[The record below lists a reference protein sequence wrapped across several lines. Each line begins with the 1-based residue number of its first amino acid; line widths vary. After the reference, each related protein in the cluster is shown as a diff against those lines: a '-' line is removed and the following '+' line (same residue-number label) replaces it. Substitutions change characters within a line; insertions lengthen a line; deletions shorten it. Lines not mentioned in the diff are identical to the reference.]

1 MILSC
6 NSCEKKFI
14 VPDAAIGKTGRLV
27 QCSSCGNKWKQ
38 FPLASNENE
47 SKKNVEKSKSIKT
60 PKIDNKKTL
69 KKNEIVK
76 KKKIK
81 KKKNTPNLYSP
92 EYLSKKHGINLYSQK
107 SPNKNTS
114 KFKTN
119 IAFGFYNYL
128 IVISVFIIFVLQLLF
143 LSKDIIIANF
153 PVSEVYLNYLFET
166 IKNLETLIRNFF
178 SF

>member
-1 MILSC
+1 MIITC
-6 NSCEKKFI
+6 NCGQKKFS
-14 VPDAAIGKTGRLV
+14 VPDNSIPAAGRMV
-27 QCSSCGNKWKQ
+27 QCSFCGLKWKQ
-38 FPLASNENE
+38 FPVVLNENE
-47 SKKNVEKSKSIKT
+47 TKKNVEKSQSIKT
-60 PKIDNKKTL
+60 PEIDNKKSL
-69 KKNEIVK
+69 KKNEKVK

-92 EYLSKKHGINLYSQK
+92 EYLSKKHGINLYSHE
-107 SPNKNTS
+107 SPNTNTS
-114 KFKTN
+114 KLKTK

-153 PVSEVYLNYLFET
+153 PIAEVYLNYLFET